1 MATNPSISAEED
13 QSLRVRFL
21 TWVQETLSCP
31 ILVLKM
37 QEKSG
42 QNGEGHKEDHENHQ
56 RDGQWGQWR
65 KAEGIFPWRK
75 EDSVATSPKRVVRRR
90 MKVLFSTRIHNWRIQ
105 GWQVAP
111 GEGSSWYKKEIFLEW
126 EQPFMGRTSLEGW
139 CGPYSGEVFK
149 RWLDRVWDKLIVAP
163 FLMKGWTNLP
173 FKVTSSLGCWFC
185 ELHSLL
191 QGISHLPL
199 VMERIQ
205 GESSLQR

>member
-1 MATNPSISAEED
+1 MATNHSVTAEED

-21 TWVQETLSCP
+21 AWVQETLSCVP
-31 ILVLKM
+31 FWSSKCKKKVARL
-37 QEKSG
+37 EKATRRTMKIIRG
-42 QNGEGHKEDHENHQ
+42 MDNGGSEEKLREFFPGEN
-56 RDGQWGQWR
+56 
-65 KAEGIFPWRK
+65 
-75 EDSVATSPKRVVRRR
+75 SVAASPKRVVRKR

-126 EQPFMGRTSLEGW
+126 EQPFMGRTSPEVLKTSL
-139 CGPYSGEVFK
+139 SGEVFK